1 MSDSL
6 DQRPPTDAELDALEA
21 DIDAWLTD
29 HKENNP
35 LVDTVERDVYTE
47 RAWFIRMK
55 GEAKEFYT
63 VYFHLRQRTLRFET
77 YFMPGPEENH
87 TELFAHLL
95 RRNAKMYGASFMI
108 GAEDAVFIQGQLD
121 NALIPRDRLADELD
135 RVLGSIYQWVEQYF
149 PPAIRIG
156 YASRFTD
163 SD

>member
-1 MSDSL
+1 MSSRE
-6 DQRPPTDAELDALEA
+6 RPPTEAELEKLEA
-21 DIDAWLTD
+21 AIDRWLTEQAD
-29 HKENNP
+29 NNP
-35 LVDTVERDVYTE
+35 LVDAVERDVHTA
-47 RAWFIRMK
+47 RAWFIRMR

-87 TELFAHLL
+87 AELFAHLL

-108 GAEDAVFIQGQLD
+108 GKEDAVFIQGQVD
-121 NALIPRDRLADELD
+121 NALVPLERLDDELD

-156 YASRFTD
+156 YASRFAD
-163 SD
+163 S

>member
-1 MSDSL
+1 MSTSNPEG
-6 DQRPPTDAELDALEA
+6 RPPSDAELQALESA
-21 DIDAWLTD
+21 IDAWLNEQSE
-29 HKENNP
+29 HNP
-35 LVDTVERDVYTE
+35 LVDTVERDIHTP

-77 YFMPGPEENH
+77 YFMPGPEENQA
-87 TELFAHLL
+87 ELFAHLL

-108 GAEDAVFIQGQLD
+108 GKEDAVFIQGQVD
-121 NALIPRDRLADELD
+121 NALVPLDRLDGELD

-156 YASRFTD
+156 YASRFAD
-163 SD
+163 E